1 MWMDNATTNSLSIG
15 VVDIQNNDELVATL
29 IAKDFIYLPN
39 SVEERFMKH
48 FNGVYSVMNL

>member
-1 MWMDNATTNSLSIG
+1 MDNATTNSLSIG

-39 SVEERFMKH
+39 SV
-48 FNGVYSVMNL
+48 